1 MTRGYAFASQNVS
14 FPTVIVLDI
23 VFISFKEIAY
33 KNYGYL
39 TNILARENV
48 ILRSLDR
55 TVNNQ

>member
-1 MTRGYAFASQNVS
+1 MTRGDAFASQNVS

-39 TNILARENV
+39 TNILARDKCN
-48 ILRSLDR
+48 ITQFR
-55 TVNNQ
+55 